1 MTLRSRA
8 LCSFLRLCFSSRS
21 ASIFC
26 PRAFWKAASF
36 CCSAR
41 ASASIFSRFCCS
53 RVARNSRNC
62 WRSRLCL
69 YLRKSSFS
77 SGVPFMNSSWSS
89 TFSLRLIS
97 GSERMRDSFSL
108 ISFGISSSL
117 SDPLPLPLAV
127 RLPAEDADD
136 LDDDDL
142 EVDDLDDL
150 DLAGFR
156 GLVVTMI
163 VGVVDF
169 FLGDLDRATAVLLDA
184 VVGDSCFGL
193 DRRFGLEDL
202 GAKTR

>member
-1 MTLRSRA
+1 
-8 LCSFLRLCFSSRS
+8 
-21 ASIFC
+21 
-26 PRAFWKAASF
+26 
-36 CCSAR
+36 
-41 ASASIFSRFCCS
+41 
-53 RVARNSRNC
+53 
-62 WRSRLCL
+62 
-69 YLRKSSFS
+69 
-77 SGVPFMNSSWSS
+77 
-89 TFSLRLIS
+89 
-97 GSERMRDSFSL
+97 MRDSFSL
-108 ISFGISSSL
+108 ISFGISSSSL
-117 SDPLPLPLAV
+117 SSDPLPLPLPLAV
-127 RLPAEDADD
+127 RLPVEDDDD

-193 DRRFGLEDL
+193 DRRFGLGDL